1 MLARAF
7 GSKRPAALRGLEMVA
22 LRERQ
27 EAEAKAAVEIRIL
40 N

>member
-7 GSKRPAALRGLEMVA
+7 GSKRPAALLGLEMVA

-27 EAEAKAAVEIRIL
+27 EEEVKASVEIRIL